1 MDFYEQLEKLCQKEG
16 VKPSTLVESLG
27 MSKGTMSNWKRGG
40 TPNAE
45 AVVRIA
51 KHFGITTDYLL
62 LGSDSDAE
70 ESEDELIYVS
80 EFDKKLIETYRN
92 YKETGFSEQIMETLT
107 NFFPEIT
114 SFTFNTLSTLST
126 REREALNRFNRLES
140 DQRIKAQ
147 SYMIDLYEKQEEN
160 KKRIGKMPDLAENH
174 GDSVAAAEPLKKT
187 GTTNSAK

>member
-1 MDFYEQLEKLCQKEG
+1 MFFYEQLEKLCQKEG

-51 KHFGITTDYLL
+51 EHFGVTTDYLL
-62 LGSDSDAE
+62 LGHDSNE

-92 YKETGFSEQIMETLT
+92 YKESGFSEQIMETLT

-114 SFTFNTLSTLST
+114 SSKFNAFSTLSKE
-126 REREALNRFNRLES
+126 EREALNRFNRLES
-140 DQRIKAQ
+140 DQQIKAQ
-147 SYMIDLYEKQEEN
+147 SYMIDLYEKQERN
-160 KKRIGKMPDLAENH
+160 KELIEKMPDWAENH
-174 GDSVAAAEPLKKT
+174 GDSVAAEEPLAT
-187 GTTNSAK
+187 GTDPK

>member
-1 MDFYEQLEKLCQKEG
+1 MFFYEQLEKLCQKKG
-16 VKPSTLVESLG
+16 IKPSTLVESLG

-51 KHFGITTDYLL
+51 EHFGVTTDYLL
-62 LGSDSDAE
+62 LGHDSNE

-92 YKETGFSEQIMETLT
+92 YKKSSFSEQIMETLT

-114 SFTFNTLSTLST
+114 SSKFNAFSTLSKE
-126 REREALNRFNRLES
+126 EREALNRFNRLEP
-140 DQRIKAQ
+140 DQQIKAQ
-147 SYMIDLYEKQEEN
+147 SYMIELYEKQEEN
-160 KKRIGKMPDLAENH
+160 KGWIEKNSDWTDNSD
-174 GDSVAAAEPLKKT
+174 DSVAAEEPLKKT
-187 GTTNSAK
+187 GTTNSSK